1 MNDVFK
7 SHNNITEED
16 FTKLWEKGLF
26 VFDTN
31 VLLDLYRLPESAK
44 KDLLNILNDNKI
56 NNRVWLPFQVVL
68 EFTHNK
74 LEAISDQKNKFNTV
88 RTIINDSIDET
99 KIVYDNLFEKLNKLQ
114 LKKRHSAINPDEY
127 IDDNLFKESL
137 NKLNKFLK
145 ELDKLDAKQPDVNN
159 KDSLKDEISKIF
171 KNKIGASFT
180 KDELETI
187 FTEGIL
193 RYKDNIPP
201 GYKDR
206 DKEGFYLFEDKKIIR
221 KFGDLLVWKEIINK
235 AEKEN
240 LEFIILVT
248 GDSKEDWWQEKRGKK
263 LGPRYELLNEI
274 YFKAP
279 NLKIFHMYDTSGFM
293 QYAKQYLKINV
304 KDQSIKE
311 SKDLIEYNKLNEQI
325 TTSENGIISIRESIR
340 QISKQISI
348 KIILTKG
355 FEDSPFIFIPNQLF
369 QFVLMEILS
378 NVFNHSFDKIVTIS
392 LDYDENY
399 LILKFKN
406 KTNNFKTESNKFRG
420 KGIEF
425 ISSVFNGEYGYIS
438 TELDDKFYQ
447 IQLFIDKKFTSTPKR
462 VVM

>member
-7 SHNNITEED
+7 SHNDITEED

-193 RYKDNIPP
+193 RYKDN
-201 GYKDR
+201 
-206 DKEGFYLFEDKKIIR
+206 
-221 KFGDLLVWKEIINK
+221 
-235 AEKEN
+235 
-240 LEFIILVT
+240 
-248 GDSKEDWWQEKRGKK
+248 
-263 LGPRYELLNEI
+263 
-274 YFKAP
+274 
-279 NLKIFHMYDTSGFM
+279 
-293 QYAKQYLKINV
+293 
-304 KDQSIKE
+304 
-311 SKDLIEYNKLNEQI
+311 
-325 TTSENGIISIRESIR
+325 TTW
-340 QISKQISI
+340 
-348 KIILTKG
+348 L
-355 FEDSPFIFIPNQLF
+355 
-369 QFVLMEILS
+369 
-378 NVFNHSFDKIVTIS
+378 
-392 LDYDENY
+392 
-399 LILKFKN
+399 
-406 KTNNFKTESNKFRG
+406 
-420 KGIEF
+420 
-425 ISSVFNGEYGYIS
+425 
-438 TELDDKFYQ
+438 
-447 IQLFIDKKFTSTPKR
+447 
-462 VVM
+462 

>member
-1 MNDVFK
+1 
-7 SHNNITEED
+7 
-16 FTKLWEKGLF
+16 
-26 VFDTN
+26 
-31 VLLDLYRLPESAK
+31 
-44 KDLLNILNDNKI
+44 
-56 NNRVWLPFQVVL
+56 
-68 EFTHNK
+68 
-74 LEAISDQKNKFNTV
+74 
-88 RTIINDSIDET
+88 
-99 KIVYDNLFEKLNKLQ
+99 
-114 LKKRHSAINPDEY
+114 
-127 IDDNLFKESL
+127 
-137 NKLNKFLK
+137 
-145 ELDKLDAKQPDVNN
+145 
-159 KDSLKDEISKIF
+159 
-171 KNKIGASFT
+171 
-180 KDELETI
+180 
-187 FTEGIL
+187 
-193 RYKDNIPP
+193 
-201 GYKDR
+201 
-206 DKEGFYLFEDKKIIR
+206 
-221 KFGDLLVWKEIINK
+221 
-235 AEKEN
+235 
-240 LEFIILVT
+240 
-248 GDSKEDWWQEKRGKK
+248 
-263 LGPRYELLNEI
+263 
-274 YFKAP
+274 
-279 NLKIFHMYDTSGFM
+279 MYDTSGFM